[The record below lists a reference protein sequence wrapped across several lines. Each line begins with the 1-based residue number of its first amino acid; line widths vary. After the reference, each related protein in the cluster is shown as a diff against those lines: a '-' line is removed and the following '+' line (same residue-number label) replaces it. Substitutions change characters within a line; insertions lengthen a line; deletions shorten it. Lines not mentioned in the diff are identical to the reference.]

1 MNAQSTPVSR
11 KGGPARRWLKVVAAS
26 IGAGG
31 LVLAALVVNVVWFK
45 PFSFRLFCE
54 RVFIRVA
61 LQSPEMMTQLGLA
74 DSLGIDYFNSRLT
87 DRSEAHVRHL
97 LAQGHED
104 LDTLRRYDRAK
115 LTASERL
122 SADILGWFLETAV
135 NGGDRFFYHPYAIE
149 QMDGIQVALP
159 NFMVNVHPLRTRRNC
174 EDYVARLAA
183 FGRAFDD
190 TIAFGRAQTGR
201 GIVPPRF
208 VIAKALDQLRDFTAR
223 EPKQCALYTVFA
235 EKTAGVKDLET
246 ADREALLAQ
255 ALTQVEQTV
264 YPAFRRLTA
273 HMETIEARATDD
285 AGVWKLP
292 NGEAYYAF
300 CLREHTTTDLTPAQ
314 VHQMGLAEVERITH
328 EMRGGLEK
336 QGLHGKSVAELMHNL
351 AKDRRFLYAND
362 DAGRKEAIAH
372 LQQMLDEAN
381 AGMSNYFRHR
391 PKAGMLVKRF
401 EPFREQAA
409 AMGEYM
415 EGSLDGKRPG
425 IFFANLRNMDEFPRF
440 FMRTLAYHEGIP
452 GHHFQISLA
461 AELKGVPTFRRVIPF
476 SAYVEG
482 WALYAERLMWEVGFH
497 QDPFDNLGRLQDELF
512 RAARLV
518 VDTGIHYKRW
528 PRQQAIDYLQQT
540 TGMAETDVA
549 NEIDRYIVWPGQACA
564 YKTGMLKI
572 LELREKAKN
581 ALGAKFSLKDFHDV
595 VLLNGAM
602 PLGVLQQEVER
613 YVARVSA
620 AP

>member
-1 MNAQSTPVSR
+1 MSAQSTPLPRPAGRSR
-11 KGGPARRWLKVVAAS
+11 RRLRIVAALT
-26 IGAGG
+26 GVAAV
-31 LVLAALVVNVVWFK
+31 VLAVLAVNVVWFK

-87 DRSEAHVRHL
+87 DRSEAHIRHL

-115 LTASERL
+115 LNASERL
-122 SADILGWFLETAV
+122 SADVLGWFLETAV
-135 NGGDRFFYHPYAIE
+135 TGGDRFFYHPYSIE

-159 NFMVNVHPLRTRRNC
+159 NFMVNTHPLRTRRNA

-190 TIAFGRAQTGR
+190 TIAFSQAQAAH

-208 VIAKALDQLRDFTAR
+208 VTAKVLDQLRAFTAT
-223 EPKQCALYTVFA
+223 EPRQCALYTVLA
-235 EKTAGVKDLET
+235 EKTAGLKDLEP
-246 ADREALLAQ
+246 ADREALLAR

-273 HMETIEARATDD
+273 HMEALEVKATDD
-285 AGVWKLP
+285 AGVWRLP
-292 NGEAYYAF
+292 EGDAYYAF
-300 CLREHTTTDLTPAQ
+300 CLREHTTTDLTPEQ
-314 VHQMGLAEVERITH
+314 VHQTGLTEVGRITD
-328 EMRGGLEK
+328 EMRADLDQ
-336 QGLHGKSVAELMHNL
+336 QGLRGKPVAELMHDL

-372 LQQMLDEAN
+372 LQQILDEAD
-381 AGMSNYFRHR
+381 AGMTNYFRHR
-391 PKAGMLVKRF
+391 PKAGMVVKRC

-440 FMRTLAYHEGIP
+440 SMRTLAYHEGIP

-461 AELKGVPTFRRVIPF
+461 AELRGVPTFRRVIPF

-482 WALYAERLMWEVGFH
+482 WALYAERLMWEAGFH
-497 QDPFDNLGRLQDELF
+497 KDPFDNLGRLQDELF

-528 PRQQAIDYLQQT
+528 TRQQAIDYLQQT
-540 TGMAETDVA
+540 TGMAATDVA
-549 NEIDRYIVWPGQACA
+549 NEVDRYIVWPGQACA
-564 YKTGMLKI
+564 YKVGMLKI
-572 LELREKAKN
+572 LELREKAKA
-581 ALGAKFSLKDFHDV
+581 ALGPKFSLKDFHDAV
-595 VLLNGAM
+595 QLGGAL
-602 PLGVLQQEVER
+602 PLGVLQLEVER
-613 YVARVSA
+613 YIARVGT